1 MQLPRIR
8 GCLLTVS
15 AWSPHLTTVLSLTPL
30 LQSSRVE
37 VTKWFGATNRR
48 MHRQRSMRP
57 ELAIMLKCVPK
68 FSLSPHNPSRS
79 LVVHSR
85 SFILLP
91 SRAMLSDRIVPFLRS
106 PVSRVA
112 IPARCFPR
120 HLNVRGLR
128 TLPSFSL
135 EGKTCVGIQH

>member
-1 MQLPRIR
+1 VLVNRQCLEPPLNYCIELDPSSSIIASRSDEVVRCNKPTNAPSTVNAPRTSYHAEMCPQIQP
-8 GCLLTVS
+8 VS
-15 AWSPHLTTVLSLTPL
+15 SQPLSL
-30 LQSSRVE
+30 
-37 VTKWFGATNRR
+37 FGC
-48 MHRQRSMRP
+48 P
-57 ELAIMLKCVPK
+57 FEI
-68 FSLSPHNPSRS
+68 
-79 LVVHSR
+79 VHDCT
-85 SFILLP
+85 FILLP

>member
-15 AWSPHLTTVLSLTPL
+15 AWSPHLTTVVSLTPL
-30 LQSSRVE
+30 LQSSS
-37 VTKWFGATNRR
+37 TNRR

-57 ELAIMLKCVPK
+57 ELAIMLKCQPVSSQPL
-68 FSLSPHNPSRS
+68 SLFGCPFEI
-79 LVVHSR
+79 VHDCT
-85 SFILLP
+85 FILLP